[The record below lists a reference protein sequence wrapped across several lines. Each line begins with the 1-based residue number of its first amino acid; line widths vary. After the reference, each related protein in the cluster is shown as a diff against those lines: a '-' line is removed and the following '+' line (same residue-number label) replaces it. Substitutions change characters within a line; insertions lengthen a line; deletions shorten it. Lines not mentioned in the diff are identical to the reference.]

1 MACPCCLC
9 LGKIVLCYRDLCR
22 DSFTHPLDHQYNET
36 MSDPLLSLHGD
47 FKPNPSGHRLDK
59 FPVTL
64 MRARFVSSLQN
75 LAYWY
80 GNLIVSGQD
89 QGRYCNILREIWVI
103 CRYNSKLQVVTVVF
117 RTPSKLYPTYFIL
130 SISLIIAYWSF

>member
-1 MACPCCLC
+1 MARLCCLC
-9 LGKIVLCYRDLCR
+9 LGKIVLCYRNLCK
-22 DSFTHPLDHQYNET
+22 DSFTHLLDHQHKT
-36 MSDPLLSLHGD
+36 MSNPLLSLYGD
-47 FKPNPSGHRLDK
+47 FKPNSSGHRLDK

-64 MRARFVSSLQN
+64 MRARLVSSLQN

-80 GNLIVSGQD
+80 GNLIVSGRG
-89 QGRYCNILREIWVI
+89 QGRYCNTLREIWVI
-103 CRYNSKLQVVTVVF
+103 CRNNSKLQVVTVVC